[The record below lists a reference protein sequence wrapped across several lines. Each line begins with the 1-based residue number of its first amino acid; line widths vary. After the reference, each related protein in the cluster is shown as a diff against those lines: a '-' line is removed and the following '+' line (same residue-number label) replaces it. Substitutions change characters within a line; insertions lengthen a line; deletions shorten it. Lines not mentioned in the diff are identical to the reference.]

1 MRCEVEFKFIAQVMG
16 ELLNTLPESDDKKVL
31 VANMLACMTRVEMD
45 LLGDTE
51 VHEVWR
57 AEDLA
62 QYFRIPEPVV
72 GMAAQ
77 D

>member
-16 ELLNTLPESDDKKVL
+16 ELLKTLPESDEKKVL
-31 VANMLACMTRVEMD
+31 VANVLACMTRVEMD

-51 VHEVWR
+51 VHEGWR
-57 AEDLA
+57 DEALA
-62 QYFRIPEPVV
+62 KYFKIPEPVV
-72 GMAAQ
+72 GMSL